1 MRKVIFIDFSKLL
14 IEGADGTTIT
24 HAMFKWDSLRRFLQI
39 LSKTTPRIFLL
50 NFPAEFSYSS
60 MIEFWID
67 NCYPGRIAGYS
78 AGCGKDI
85 EDSILN
91 DIGMERVSH
100 YSLTENP
107 GEQLTDKDVKLA
119 IYSLRD

>member
-1 MRKVIFIDFSKLL
+1 MKILFINMEKLLAKDVKDFSQ
-14 IEGADGTTIT
+14 IT
-24 HAMFKWDSLRRFLQI
+24 HATFKWDSLRRFLQI
-39 LSKTTPRIFLL
+39 VSKTTPRIYFM

-60 MIEFWID
+60 LIEFWID

-78 AGCGKDI
+78 AGCSKDI

-91 DIGMERVSH
+91 DIGMKGISH
-100 YSLTENP
+100 YSLTENS

-119 IYSLRD
+119 IYSLKN